1 LFFHFQPS
9 LWTNTMNRC
18 LPLPVARLLTTLA
31 ILLVWTSSVH
41 LSPAAAQTAPRQFP
55 PAAKRGT
62 LQVTQ
67 PPIVLINGRPERL
80 SPGARI
86 KGETNMMV
94 MSASLVGTRVLVNYK
109 RDAQGLIHEVWILS
123 AQEALEKRDGMGTV
137 TNIVFDSVAS
147 PKTDDGKTPFNQ
159 LPKYSGQ

>member
-1 LFFHFQPS
+1 
-9 LWTNTMNRC
+9 MNRC

-31 ILLVWTSSVH
+31 LLFVWTSSVH
-41 LSPAAAQTAPRQFP
+41 LAPAAAQTAPRQFP

-62 LQVTQ
+62 LLVTA
-67 PPIVLINGRPERL
+67 PPTVLINGSPERL

-86 KGETNMMV
+86 KSETNMMV
-94 MSASLVGTRVLVNYK
+94 MSASLVGTSVLVNYK